1 MVVQTWAEVTLVSLQ
16 DIWSGVISFLPSLIG
31 ALIIIII
38 GLIVASGLKSLVE
51 KLLALSKVDSLLRQ
65 LGTGTYIERAGLN
78 VNSGKFV
85 GFLVYW
91 FFVIVFFI
99 AAADVLG
106 LSGITLFL
114 NEVVSYLPNIIV
126 AVLIMLTA
134 ILLAKLAKRTVSA
147 SVMGAKLHA
156 SKFLGAAAWWIVVI
170 FGLFAALLQLGI
182 ATSIINALV
191 TGFIA
196 MLALAGGLAFGL
208 GGKEYAAHLLEEF
221 RRDTENR

>member
-1 MVVQTWAEVTLVSLQ
+1 MVVQTWAEVTLASLQ
-16 DIWSGVISFLPSLIG
+16 NIWSGVISFLPSLIG

-38 GLIVASGLKSLVE
+38 GLIVAAGLKSLVE
-51 KLLALSKVDSLLRQ
+51 RLLGLSKIDSLLRQ
-65 LGTGTYIERAGLN
+65 LGTGTYIERAGLT

-126 AVLIMLTA
+126 AVLIMLA
-134 ILLAKLAKRTVSA
+134 AVLLAKVAKRTVSA

-156 SKFLGAAAWWIVVI
+156 SKFLGAAVWWIVIV
-170 FGLFAALLQLGI
+170 FGLLAALLQLGI

-196 MLALAGGLAFGL
+196 MLALAGGIAFGL

-221 RRDTENR
+221 KRDTEGK